1 MVNIKRN
8 INSYLHEHVHLYR
21 MNKWLNMRSSLFLE
35 RDCKNGILVLKE
47 FPTWHH
53 QWKSACLPREVL
65 SMQLIFSSPVLS
77 THCGGFLAKYL
88 VVLRRRSI
96 SQYFFVCQFCQHAR
110 DTHDIHHAYIL
121 ASFSAFL
128 HFLMFACK
136 VACLGCF
143 HFQKQVWACHLSN
156 RLSPI
161 SRKSTFFLQFPIE
174 FISHG
179 RRLFQFLPSKKRR
192 RSPIEFVPH
201 WV

>member
-1 MVNIKRN
+1 
-8 INSYLHEHVHLYR
+8 
-21 MNKWLNMRSSLFLE
+21 
-35 RDCKNGILVLKE
+35 
-47 FPTWHH
+47 
-53 QWKSACLPREVL
+53 
-65 SMQLIFSSPVLS
+65 MQLTFSSPVLS
-77 THCGGFLAKYL
+77 THCGRFLAKYL

-161 SRKSTFFLQFPIE
+161 KQKKHI
-174 FISHG
+174 
-179 RRLFQFLPSKKRR
+179 LPS
-192 RSPIEFVPH
+192 VPH
-201 WV
+201 WVHFSWKKVVSVSPLKEDEKIPSRVRSSLGIKSCLTVSLRFIPGQNPVFSRSKSGFPSMIARVYL